1 MLFASLS
8 SFESSFYIKWVI
20 ADQPKTTTDRF
31 ECAISLFKLSSFCCC
46 YCLLLAGR
54 TQIFFWQNYFFFLW
68 YHCEKLQWIR
78 YMNRTIPH
86 IYKGGVKEERS
97 ELPLKLNRM
106 LFDAWYIVKKKT
118 KNSNCCYEK
127 IENAAAR
134 SVLHV
139 QNKQYI
145 EFAMS
150 LANLCFISFYNVKIE
165 AVKQEFHPKC
175 I

>member
-1 MLFASLS
+1 
-8 SFESSFYIKWVI
+8 
-20 ADQPKTTTDRF
+20 
-31 ECAISLFKLSSFCCC
+31 
-46 YCLLLAGR
+46 
-54 TQIFFWQNYFFFLW
+54 
-68 YHCEKLQWIR
+68 
-78 YMNRTIPH
+78 MNRTIPH

-150 LANLCFISFYNVKIE
+150 LANLCFISFYNVNIE